1 MSDLK
6 KAVEVFYSAHN
17 EIFDGNLEPMEE
29 IWSHAEDVTY
39 MSPMGGI
46 LVGWDATRDSWGK
59 QAELK
64 LHGHVYP
71 VDMKIVE
78 GQDIG
83 FCNNYIIGTNFVVDG
98 KEVHPNIRATTVYR
112 KENGAWKVITH
123 HTDLMHWLEA
133 EVG

>member
-1 MSDLK
+1 MSTLNN
-6 KAVEVFYSAHN
+6 AVEQFYSAHN
-17 EIFDGNLEPMEE
+17 EIFSGNLAPMEE
-29 IWSHAEDVTY
+29 VWSHADDVTY

-46 LVGWDATRDSWGK
+46 LVGWDATRDSWSK
-59 QAELK
+59 QAELQ

-78 GQDIG
+78 GSQISV
-83 FCNNYIIGTNFVVDG
+83 CHNYIIGTNFVVDG

-112 KENGAWKVITH
+112 KENESWKVISH
-123 HTDLMHWLEA
+123 HTDLMHWLEL

>member
-6 KAVEVFYSAHN
+6 NAVEVFYSAHN

-39 MSPMGGI
+39 MSPIGGI

-98 KEVHPNIRATTVYR
+98 KEVHPNIRATTVFR
-112 KENGAWKVITH
+112 KENGAWKVINH
-123 HTDLMHWLEA
+123 QKDQVHWLEA